1 MSGLARRDGTPSE
14 LHERLSALEK
24 ENALARLELER
35 LNAERE
41 GMRDLHRA
49 TLNLLEDVDE
59 ERSKYYNAQR
69 ALLNL
74 LEDADEERSRVEHTK
89 ARLELVNNELE
100 TFSSSV
106 SHDLQAPLRAIKGL
120 SQAVLEDQ
128 QDRLDEVGRRYLVL
142 MRDSAI
148 KMEILIEDVL
158 EFSRLNRQSM
168 MRSHIDLSSIARST
182 FAELYALEQGRNI
195 ALVTNGTPLVT
206 GDEAMLRRVM
216 SNLLSNSIKF
226 TRDRED
232 ALIEFGFEP
241 ESGSYYVRDNGVGF
255 DMQYAD
261 RLFDVFHRLHPGS
274 EYKGTGMGLALV
286 KRIIGRH
293 GGRIWAVGDA
303 GKGASFH
310 FTLPDGNMG
319 GGDPPRT

>member
-1 MSGLARRDGTPSE
+1 MAALALKDVPPSE
-14 LHERLSALEK
+14 LYERLAALEV
-24 ENALARLELER
+24 ENALVRRELER
-35 LNAERE
+35 LYAERE

-59 ERSKYYNAQR
+59 ERSRYYNAQR

-74 LEDADEERSRVEHTK
+74 LEDADEERSKVEYTK

-128 QDRLDEVGRRYLVL
+128 QDRLDDAGKRYLVL
-142 MRDSAI
+142 MRDNAL

-168 MRSHIDLSSIARST
+168 KRSHIDLSAITRST
-182 FAELYALEQGRNI
+182 FAELCSLEPGRNI
-195 ALVTNGTPLVT
+195 ALVANETPLIT
-206 GDEAMLRRVM
+206 GDEAMLRRVL
-216 SNLLSNSIKF
+216 SNLLSNAIKF
-226 TRDRED
+226 TRDREE

-261 RLFDVFHRLHPGS
+261 QLFDAFHRLHPAS

-286 KRIIGRH
+286 KRIISRH
-293 GGRIWAVGDA
+293 GGRIWAVGGDER
-303 GKGASFH
+303 GASFH
-310 FTLPDGNMG
+310 FTLPDG
-319 GGDPPRT
+319 DEDRDRLLRA

>member
-1 MSGLARRDGTPSE
+1 MARRLSFT
-14 LHERLSALEK
+14 RLSALEK

-106 SHDLQAPLRAIKGL
+106 SHDLQAPLQAIKGL

-128 QDRLDEVGRRYLVL
+128 QDRLDEVGRRYLVP

-206 GDEAMLRRVM
+206 GTRPCPTRHVQPPFQLHQVHQGQGGCAYRVRLRAGER
-216 SNLLSNSIKF
+216 LL
-226 TRDRED
+226 
-232 ALIEFGFEP
+232 LC
-241 ESGSYYVRDNGVGF
+241 
-255 DMQYAD
+255 
-261 RLFDVFHRLHPGS
+261 
-274 EYKGTGMGLALV
+274 
-286 KRIIGRH
+286 
-293 GGRIWAVGDA
+293 
-303 GKGASFH
+303 
-310 FTLPDGNMG
+310 
-319 GGDPPRT
+319 PR